1 MDAFGPATATWF
13 RRAFAAPTPVQTR
26 GWATI
31 AAGKHALL
39 VAPTGSGK
47 TLAAFLYC
55 IDRLVHRPPVHPG
68 VRVLYVSPL
77 KALVYDVER
86 NLRAPLVG
94 VAHAAA
100 EIGQPIVVPRVGI
113 RTGDTKPS
121 ERAAIARDP
130 PSILVTTP
138 ESLFL
143 MLGSA
148 VRSAFTTVET
158 IIVDE
163 VHAIAPSKR
172 GAHLMLSLERLA
184 ADCAVDPV
192 RIGLSAT
199 ASPLEEVARFLGGD
213 RPVEIVDCGAKPDID
228 VQILVPVPDMTRPAL
243 TAAAIAE
250 ATLAAGSP
258 AMRTPPVSRTPAAQR
273 TGSVLAPAP
282 APIGEPNAARPAP
295 PGLGEPVDN
304 SIWPAIYPRLV
315 ALIRDARTTI
325 VFVNARGLCERLAQ
339 RLNEVAGEPLVR
351 AHHGSLAHAQRTEIE
366 EALKR
371 GEIKAIVA
379 TSSLEL
385 GIDMGAVDLVVLVE
399 SPGAVSRGLQRI
411 GRAGHG
417 VGERSFGRLFPKHRG
432 DLLEAAVVVERMVQ
446 GDIEALTIPSNPLD
460 VLAQHIVAM
469 VGLGDTTVARI
480 EAIIRRSANYQ
491 RLPPDALRGVL
502 DMLAGRYPSQAF
514 ADLRPRLVWDRST
527 DQLSPRVGALK
538 VALQNA
544 GTIPDRGLYPVHLG
558 EGGPRVGEL
567 DEEMVH
573 ESAPGQVITLGA
585 SSWRIERITR
595 DRVLVVPAPGESGR
609 LPFWKGDGPGRPL
622 ALGRAVGAFT
632 RQLGERTHDDA
643 LAWLRAEYRLDE
655 WAAQNLLAYVEEQRT
670 ATGVLPTDRAI
681 TIERF
686 RDELGDWRVCVLSP
700 LGARI
705 HAPWALAIQAEL
717 AARHEFDVQA
727 MWNDDGI
734 VLRLVDT
741 EELPDLD
748 MLIPDADLVHD
759 RIVEQLAHSA
769 MFAGVFRENAGRAL
783 LLPRQRAGVRT
794 PLWAQRLKSQQLL
807 AVAREY
813 PAFPVVLE
821 TYRTCMQDMFDVP
834 ALIETLRGI
843 QARTIRLDHVET
855 TAASPFARS
864 LMFAYVAAYM
874 YEGDMPLAERRAA
887 ALTLDRTLLRELV
900 GHEDVA
906 QLLDPGAV
914 SDLEAELQCLAD
926 GYRARGPAE
935 LHDVLRRVG
944 ELDAGEL
951 LARSELADP
960 EPWVVELERTRQV
973 VRMRVGERSCVVAI
987 EDAATYRDGLGCV
1000 PPGGLPAALLE
1011 PIEDALPQLV
1021 ARWARTHGPFDA
1033 DLLAARWAVPTGAIT
1048 AVMAP
1053 MVRTGAIVFGQLRA
1067 GGGPQAWCDADVLR
1081 RIKRRSLARLRSEI
1095 AAVDAQTYAK
1105 FLPQWHG
1112 VGDPSRA
1119 PGRLREVIAALEG
1132 LPMPYSELERHVL
1145 PVRVAGFS
1153 PRMLDELGAMGE
1165 LCWVGHGAMG
1175 ADDGRVA
1182 LYRRDRVGTLLE
1194 AAAVPVDLD
1203 PVRRAILDHLG
1214 ARGASFVIELQRAA
1228 GDVRLAELEVALWD
1242 LAWAGLITN
1251 DTFLPL
1257 RALSQGP
1264 RARVGQ
1270 RSAGG
1275 RWSLV
1280 ADLLGPP
1287 CSPTARALATAN
1299 MLIGRWGIVSRDVLG
1314 SEAIVGGFGPLG
1326 RVLRE
1331 LEDAGKVRRGY
1342 FVDGTGGAQFA
1353 APGAVDRLRAAR
1365 QVERATAVVL
1375 AATDP
1380 AQPYGAVL
1388 PWPQRATSAPEGG
1401 KERSG
1406 ARRVVG
1412 ATVVLVDGAPV
1423 LFIERGGRRWTSFP
1437 AADDPVIFEVAA
1449 AALPPVARGRRGHML
1464 RVETI
1469 DGEPAR
1475 ESPYAA
1481 ALRAAGF
1488 TSDVR
1493 GLVLEA
1499 R

>member
-1 MDAFGPATATWF
+1 MVMEGFGPATATWF
-13 RRAFAAPTPVQTR
+13 RNAFASPTPVQTQ
-26 GWATI
+26 GWAAI
-31 AAGKHALL
+31 SSGKHALL

-47 TLAAFLYC
+47 TLAAFLWC
-55 IDRLVHRPPVHPG
+55 IDRLIHRPPVHPG

-100 EIGQPIVVPRVGI
+100 ELGAPVSLPRVGV
-113 RTGDTKPS
+113 RTGDTKQS
-121 ERAAIARDP
+121 ERAAMQRDP

-148 VRSAFTTVET
+148 VRSSLTTVET

-184 ADCAVDPV
+184 ADCAIDPV

-199 ASPLEEVARFLGGD
+199 AHPLDEVARFLGGD
-213 RPVEIVDCGAKPDID
+213 RPVEIVDCSARPDID
-228 VQILVPVPDMTRPAL
+228 VEIIVPVPDMTRPGSAP
-243 TAAAIAE
+243 APAE
-250 ATLAAGSP
+250 PPGPRSGS
-258 AMRTPPVSRTPAAQR
+258 T
-273 TGSVLAPAP
+273 LAPAP
-282 APIGEPNAARPAP
+282 APPRAPA
-295 PGLGEPVDN
+295 GLGEPVDN
-304 SIWPAIYPRLV
+304 SIWPAVYPRLV
-315 ALIRDARTTI
+315 SLIRGARTTI

-351 AHHGSLAHAQRTEIE
+351 AHHGSIAHAQRTEIE

-371 GEIKAIVA
+371 GEIRAIVA

-399 SPGAVSRGLQRI
+399 SPGAVSRGLQRV

-417 VGERSFGRLFPKHRG
+417 VGERSVGRLFPKHRG
-432 DLLEAAVVVERMVQ
+432 DLLEAAVVVQRMAE
-446 GDIEALTIPSNPLD
+446 GEIEALTVPSNPLD
-460 VLAQHIVAM
+460 VLAQQIVAM
-469 VGLGDTTVARI
+469 VGLGDTTVARVEGI
-480 EAIIRRSANYQ
+480 VRRVANY
-491 RLPPDALRGVL
+491 RKLPAEALRGVL

-514 ADLRPRLVWDRST
+514 ADLRPRLVWDRAT
-527 DQLSPRVGALK
+527 DQLSPRAGALK
-538 VALQNA
+538 VAIQNA

-585 SSWRIERITR
+585 SAWRIERITR
-595 DRVLVVPAPGESGR
+595 DRVLVVPAPGEGGR
-609 LPFWKGDGPGRPL
+609 LPFWKGEGPGRPL
-622 ALGRAVGAFT
+622 ELGRALGAFV
-632 RQLGERTHDDA
+632 RELGGREHDDA
-643 LAWLRAEYRLDE
+643 LAWLRGSYRLDA
-655 WAAQNLLAYVEEQRT
+655 WAADNLLAYVEEQR
-670 ATGVLPTDRAI
+670 AVTGVLPTDRAI

-686 RDELGDWRVCVLSP
+686 RDEVGDWRVCLLSP
-700 LGARI
+700 FGARI

-741 EELPDLD
+741 EELPDLEV
-748 MLIPDADLVHD
+748 LIPDADAVND

-813 PAFPVVLE
+813 PAFPIVLE

-834 ALIETLRGI
+834 ALVEILRGI
-843 QARTIRLDHVET
+843 HSRTIRLDHVET
-855 TAASPFARS
+855 NSASPFARS

-887 ALTLDRTLLRELV
+887 ALTLDRALLRELV
-900 GHEDVA
+900 GHEDLA
-906 QLLDPGAV
+906 ALLDPGATAE
-914 SDLEAELQCLAD
+914 LEAELQCTAD
-926 GYRARGPAE
+926 GYRARGPDE
-935 LHDVLRRVG
+935 LHDVLRRTG
-944 ELDAGEL
+944 ELDED
-951 LARSELADP
+951 ELAARVEADP
-960 EPWVVELERTRQV
+960 DADVSALVRSWIAALDHGRQV
-973 VRMRVGERSCVVAI
+973 VRMRVGQRPCVVAI
-987 EDAATYRDGLGCV
+987 EDVASYRDALGCM
-1000 PPGGLPAALLE
+1000 PPGGVPAALLE
-1011 PIEDALPQLV
+1011 SVGDALPQLV
-1021 ARWARTHGPFDA
+1021 ARWARTHGPFGA
-1033 DLLAARWAVPTGAIT
+1033 DELARRWAVPSGTII
-1048 AVMAP
+1048 AVLAG
-1053 MVRTGAIVFGQLRA
+1053 MVRAGTVVFGRLRPGEDA
-1067 GGGPQAWCDADVLR
+1067 ECWCDADVLR
-1081 RIKRRSLARLRSEI
+1081 RIKRRSLARLRNEI

-1112 VGDPSRA
+1112 IGDPSRA
-1119 PGRLREVIAALEG
+1119 PGRVREVLAMLEG
-1132 LPMPYSELERHVL
+1132 LPMPYSELERQVL
-1145 PVRVAGFS
+1145 PARIAGFT

-1165 LCWVGHGAMG
+1165 LCWVGHGATG
-1175 ADDGRVA
+1175 PDDGRVA
-1182 LYRRDRVGTLLE
+1182 LYRRDRVGLLLE
-1194 AAAVPVDLD
+1194 PRPVPEDLD
-1203 PVRRAILDHLG
+1203 PVRRGILEHLR
-1214 ARGASFVIELQRAA
+1214 ARGASFAVELQRAA
-1228 GDVRLAELEVALWD
+1228 GDARLSEFEAALWD
-1242 LAWAGLITN
+1242 LAWAGLVTN

-1257 RALSQGP
+1257 RAQSEGA
-1264 RARVGQ
+1264 RARAGQ

-1280 ADLLGPP
+1280 ADLLGPER
-1287 CSPTARALATAN
+1287 SPTERAWGRAT
-1299 MLIGRWGIVSRDVLG
+1299 MLVARWGIVSRDVLG
-1314 SEAIVGGFGPLG
+1314 NEAGGGGFGPVG

-1331 LEDAGKVRRGY
+1331 MEEAGKVRRGY
-1342 FVDGTGGAQFA
+1342 FVEGTGGAQFA
-1353 APGAVDRLRAAR
+1353 APGAVDRLRLAR
-1365 QVERATAVVL
+1365 APDRSVACVL

-1388 PWPQRATSAPEGG
+1388 AWPQRTSAPEG
-1401 KERSG
+1401 ERQA
-1406 ARRVVG
+1406 ARRVAG

-1423 LFIERGGRRWTSFP
+1423 IFIERGGRRLTTFP
-1437 AADDPVIFEVAA
+1437 AADDPPVFEVAA
-1449 AALPPVARGRRGHML
+1449 GALAQVARGRRGHSL

-1469 DGEPAR
+1469 DGEPVR
-1475 ESPYAA
+1475 ESRFAA
-1481 ALRAAGF
+1481 ALRAADF
-1488 TSDVR
+1488 KSDVR

>member
-1 MDAFGPATATWF
+1 MDGFGPATATWF
-13 RRAFAAPTPVQTR
+13 RRAFAAATPVQTR
-26 GWATI
+26 GWEAI
-31 AAGKHALL
+31 ASGRNALL

-47 TLAAFLYC
+47 TLAAFLSC
-55 IDRLVHRPPVHPG
+55 IDKLVHKPPVHPG

-100 EIGQPIVVPRVGI
+100 EIGTPIEVPRVGV
-113 RTGDTKPS
+113 RTGDTKQS
-121 ERAAIARDP
+121 ERAALARDP

-143 MLGSA
+143 MLASA
-148 VRSAFTTVET
+148 VRSTLTTVET

-184 ADCAVDPV
+184 ADCVVDPV

-199 ASPLEEVARFLGGD
+199 ANPLADIARFLGGD
-213 RPVEIVDCGAKPDID
+213 RPVEIVDCSAPPDIE
-228 VQILVPVPDMTRPAL
+228 VEIVVAVPDMTRPAMGV
-243 TAAAIAE
+243 E
-250 ATLAAGSP
+250 RP
-258 AMRTPPVSRTPAAQR
+258 AVEVRRVLPPEPRP
-273 TGSVLAPAP
+273 GSVLAPA
-282 APIGEPNAARPAP
+282 PAP

-304 SIWPAIYPRLV
+304 SIWPAVYPRLV
-315 ALIRDARTTI
+315 KLIREARTTI

-366 EALKR
+366 ESLKR
-371 GEIKAIVA
+371 GEIKCIVA

-417 VGERSFGRLFPKHRG
+417 VGERSHGRLFPKHRG
-432 DLLEAAVVVERMVQ
+432 DLLEAAVVVARMQ
-446 GDIEALTIPSNPLD
+446 DGAIEPLSIPSNPLD

-469 VGLGDTTVARI
+469 VGLGDTTVARVEKI
-480 EAIIRRSANYQ
+480 VRRTSSFAK
-491 RLPPDALRGVL
+491 LPVDALRGVL

-514 ADLRPRLVWDRST
+514 ADLRPRIVWDRAT
-527 DQLSPRVGALK
+527 DQLSARKGALK
-538 VALQNA
+538 VAIQNA

-573 ESAPGQVITLGA
+573 ESAPGQVVTLGA
-585 SSWRIERITR
+585 SAWRIERITR

-609 LPFWKGDGPGRPL
+609 LPFWKGEGPGRPL
-622 ALGRAVGAFT
+622 ELGRALGAYT
-632 RQLGERTHDDA
+632 RELAARDHDDA
-643 LAWLRAEYRLDE
+643 RAWLGAQRGMGE
-655 WAAQNLLAYVEEQRT
+655 WAADNLLAYIEEQRT

-686 RDELGDWRVCVLSP
+686 RDEVGDWRVCLLSP
-700 LGARI
+700 FGARI

-717 AARHEFDVQA
+717 ATRHEFDVQA

-741 EELPDLD
+741 EELPDLE
-748 MLIPDADLVHD
+748 LLLPDPETIHD

-783 LLPRQRAGVRT
+783 LLPRTRAGVRM
-794 PLWAQRLKSQQLL
+794 PLWAQRLKAQQLL

-813 PAFPVVLE
+813 PAFPIVLE
-821 TYRTCMQDMFDVP
+821 TYRTCMQDLFDVP
-834 ALIETLRGI
+834 ALIEILTGI
-843 QARTIRLDHVET
+843 RARTIRVDHVET
-855 TAASPFARS
+855 NSPSPFARS

-887 ALTLDRTLLRELV
+887 ALTLDRALLRELV
-900 GHEDVA
+900 GHEDLA
-906 QLLDPGAV
+906 QLLDPGATD
-914 SDLEAELQCLAD
+914 DLEDELQRTAE
-926 GYRARGPAE
+926 GYRARGPDE

-944 ELDAGEL
+944 ELTDDEMVLRCEG
-951 LARSELADP
+951 DP
-960 EPWVVELERTRQV
+960 APWITVLENSRRAI
-973 VRMRVGERSCVVAI
+973 RIRVGGRACIIAI
-987 EDAATYRDGLGCV
+987 EDTGMYRDGLGCM
-1000 PPGGLPAALLE
+1000 PPGGVPDALLV
-1011 PIEDALPQLV
+1011 PVPDALVQLV
-1021 ARWARTHGPFDA
+1021 QRWARSHGPFTVES
-1033 DLLAARWAVPTGAIT
+1033 LALRWGIPVGVLT
-1048 AVMAP
+1048 AVLAP
-1053 MVRTGAIVFGQLRA
+1053 LASKGAIVFGRLRP
-1067 GGGPQAWCDADVLR
+1067 GDDGERWCDAEVLR
-1081 RIKRRSLARLRSEI
+1081 RIKRRSLARLRNEI

-1112 VGDPSRA
+1112 IGDPSRA
-1119 PGRLREVIAALEG
+1119 PGRLAEVLTMLEG
-1132 LPMPYSELERHVL
+1132 LPIAYSELEQHVL
-1145 PVRVAGFS
+1145 PARVSGFS

-1165 LCWVGHGAMG
+1165 LCWVGRGAMG
-1175 ADDGRVA
+1175 PDDGKVA
-1182 LYRRDRVGTLLE
+1182 LFRRDRVGLLLDPPV
-1194 AAAVPVDLD
+1194 VPDDLD
-1203 PVRRAILDHLG
+1203 GVRVAILEHLKV
-1214 ARGASFVIELQRAA
+1214 RGASFVVELSRAA
-1228 GDVRLAELEVALWD
+1228 GDVRLGELEAALWD
-1242 LAWAGLITN
+1242 LAWAGLVTN

-1257 RALSQGP
+1257 RALAAGA
-1264 RARVGQ
+1264 RARPGQ
-1270 RSAGG
+1270 RSGGG

-1280 ADLLGPP
+1280 ADLMGPER
-1287 CSPTARALATAN
+1287 SPTERAFARAT
-1299 MLIGRWGIVSRDVLG
+1299 MLVTRHGIVSRDVLTV
-1314 SEAIVGGFGPLG
+1314 EPIEGGFAPLG

-1331 LEDAGKVRRGY
+1331 LEEAGKVRRGY
-1342 FVDGTGGAQFA
+1342 FVEGTGGAQFA

-1365 QVERATAVVL
+1365 QPERSAAVVL

-1388 PWPQRATSAPEGG
+1388 PWPHRTPERA
-1401 KERSG
+1401 G
-1406 ARRVVG
+1406 ARRVAG
-1412 ATVVLVDGAPV
+1412 AHVVLVDGAPV
-1423 LFIERGGRRWTSFP
+1423 LFVERGGRRWISFV
-1437 AADDPVIFEVAA
+1437 AADDPQTFEIAA
-1449 AALPPVARGRRGHML
+1449 RALGGIAKERRGKSL

-1475 ESPYAA
+1475 ETRFAA
-1481 ALRAAGF
+1481 ALRAADF
-1488 TSDVR
+1488 RSDVR
-1493 GLVLEA
+1493 GLVLEV

>member
-1 MDAFGPATATWF
+1 MHGFGPATATWF
-13 RRAFAAPTPVQTR
+13 RRAFASPTPVQTR
-26 GWATI
+26 GWDAI
-31 AAGKHALL
+31 ASGKHALL

-47 TLAAFLYC
+47 TLAAFLSC
-55 IDRLVHRPPVHPG
+55 IDKLVHKPPVHPG

-100 EIGQPIVVPRVGI
+100 EIGAPIVVPRVGV
-113 RTGDTKPS
+113 RTGDTKQS
-121 ERAAIARDP
+121 ERAALARDP

-143 MLGSA
+143 MLASA
-148 VRSAFTTVET
+148 VRSTLTTVET
-158 IIVDE
+158 IIIDE

-199 ASPLEEVARFLGGD
+199 ANPLEDIARFLGGD
-213 RPVEIVDCGAKPDID
+213 RPVEVVDCSAPPDID
-228 VQILVPVPDMTRPAL
+228 VQIIVPVPDMTRPSFGAMPV
-243 TAAAIAE
+243 AQPVRPRV
-250 ATLAAGSP
+250 GS
-258 AMRTPPVSRTPAAQR
+258 T
-273 TGSVLAPAP
+273 LAPAP
-282 APIGEPNAARPAP
+282 APAPAP

-304 SIWPAIYPRLV
+304 SIWPAVYPRLV
-315 ALIRDARTTI
+315 ALIRGARSTI

-351 AHHGSLAHAQRTEIE
+351 AHHGSLAHGQRTEIE

-371 GEIKAIVA
+371 GEIKCIVA

-399 SPGAVSRGLQRI
+399 SPGAVARGLQRV

-417 VGERSFGRLFPKHRG
+417 VGERSHGRLFPKHRG
-432 DLLEAAVVVERMVQ
+432 DLLEAAVVVARM
-446 GDIEALTIPSNPLD
+446 GRGEIESLAIPTNPLD

-480 EAIIRRSANYQ
+480 EAIIRRTSTYAK
-491 RLPPDALRGVL
+491 LPADALRGVL

-514 ADLRPRLVWDRST
+514 ADLRPRIVWDRAT
-527 DQLSPRVGALK
+527 DQLSPRQGALK
-538 VALQNA
+538 IAIQNA

-573 ESAPGQVITLGA
+573 ESAPGQVVTLGA
-585 SSWRIERITR
+585 SAWRIERITR

-609 LPFWKGDGPGRPL
+609 LPFWKGEGPGRPL
-622 ALGRAVGAFT
+622 ELGRALGAFT
-632 RQLGERTHDDA
+632 RDVASREHDDA
-643 LAWLRAEYRLDE
+643 LAWLRSEHRLDE

-670 ATGVLPTDRAI
+670 ATGVLPTDTAI

-686 RDELGDWRVCVLSP
+686 RDEVGDWRVCLLSP
-700 LGARI
+700 FGARV
-705 HAPWALAIQAEL
+705 HAPWAMAIQADL

-741 EELPDLD
+741 EELPQLDL
-748 MLIPDADLVHD
+748 LVPDPEAIHD

-783 LLPRQRAGVRT
+783 LLPRTRAGVRT

-813 PAFPVVLE
+813 PAFPIVLE

-834 ALIETLRGI
+834 ALIDILTGI
-843 QARTIRLDHVET
+843 RARTIRVDHVET
-855 TAASPFARS
+855 TSPSPFARS

-887 ALTLDRTLLRELV
+887 ALTLDRALLRELV
-900 GHEDVA
+900 GHEDIA
-906 QLLDPGAV
+906 QLLDPGATD
-914 SDLEAELQCLAD
+914 DLEEELQRTAE
-926 GYRARGPAE
+926 GYRARGPDE
-935 LHDVLRRVG
+935 LHDALRRLGELTEDELVLR
-944 ELDAGEL
+944 
-951 LARSELADP
+951 SEGDP
-960 EPWVVELERTRQV
+960 AQWITVLEDGRRAI
-973 VRMRVGERSCVVAI
+973 RMRVGGRACVVAI
-987 EDAATYRDGLGCV
+987 EDAAMYRDGLGSM
-1000 PPGGLPAALLE
+1000 PPGGIPETFLATVP
-1011 PIEDALPQLV
+1011 DALAQLV
-1021 ARWARTHGPFDA
+1021 MRWARTHGPFTTDA
-1033 DLLAARWAVPTGAIT
+1033 LAARWSIPASAISAVLAG
-1048 AVMAP
+1048 
-1053 MVRTGAIVFGQLRA
+1053 MVRTGAVVFGRLRP
-1067 GGGPQAWCDADVLR
+1067 GDDGERWCDAEVLR
-1081 RIKRRSLARLRSEI
+1081 RIKRRSLARLRNEI

-1112 VGDPSRA
+1112 IGDPSRA
-1119 PGRLREVIAALEG
+1119 PGRLAEVLTTLEG
-1132 LPMPYSELERHVL
+1132 LPVAYSELEQHVL
-1145 PVRVAGFS
+1145 PARVAGFG

-1165 LCWVGHGAMG
+1165 LCWVGKGAMG
-1175 ADDGRVA
+1175 PDDGKVA
-1182 LYRRDRVGTLLE
+1182 LFRRDRVGLLLDPPV
-1194 AAAVPVDLD
+1194 VPDDLD
-1203 PVRRAILDHLG
+1203 PLRRAILDHL
-1214 ARGASFVIELQRAA
+1214 ALRGASFVVELLRAA
-1228 GDVRLAELEVALWD
+1228 GDVRLGELESALWD
-1242 LAWAGLITN
+1242 LAWAGLVTN

-1257 RALSQGP
+1257 RALAAGA
-1264 RARVGQ
+1264 RARPGQ
-1270 RSAGG
+1270 RSGGG

-1280 ADLLGPP
+1280 ADLLGPER
-1287 CSPTARALATAN
+1287 SPTERALARAT
-1299 MLIGRWGIVSRDVLG
+1299 MLVARHGIVSRDVLAT
-1314 SEAIVGGFGPLG
+1314 EQIEGGFAPIG

-1331 LEDAGKVRRGY
+1331 LEEAGKVRRGY
-1342 FVDGTGGAQFA
+1342 FVEGTGGAQFA

-1365 QVERATAVVL
+1365 QPERAAPVVL

-1388 PWPQRATSAPEGG
+1388 PWPH
-1401 KERSG
+1401 RSPDKGG
-1406 ARRVVG
+1406 ARRVAG
-1412 ATVVLVDGAPV
+1412 ATVVLVDGAAV
-1423 LFIERGGRRWTSFP
+1423 LFVERGGRRWITFA
-1437 AADDPVIFEVAA
+1437 AADDPATFEIAA
-1449 AALPPVARGRRGHML
+1449 QALGRIARERRGKML
-1464 RVETI
+1464 RVESI
-1469 DGEPAR
+1469 DGEAAR
-1475 ESPYAA
+1475 ETKYAA
-1481 ALRAAGF
+1481 ALRAVDF
-1488 TSDVR
+1488 RSDVR
-1493 GLVLEA
+1493 GLVLEV